1 MTEVE
6 ELLMRIRGL
15 VFAQAILEEG
25 GATAPEL
32 HEHRLETERLRRR
45 LARVVADGAA
55 AAGSLREADRRRAA
69 ERARDDEPRPVARDV
84 LTGRA
89 GIRAADARPA
99 AVDAR

>member
-32 HEHRLETERLRRR
+32 HEHRLEIERLRRR
-45 LARVVADGAA
+45 LARVVADGA